1 MPDPSN
7 GYDEHA
13 EAFAAR
19 RHSRIGRAEIRA
31 WADSLP
37 AGARVLDVACGVG
50 EPITAALVDAGC
62 RVWAIDPSPRMV
74 AAFSNRFP
82 DLPVKCEAVEDSS
95 FFDLQFDGIV
105 AWGLM
110 FLLPE
115 ATQLAVIPRL
125 ASALSPGGSLVFT
138 APTQVASWPDNLTR
152 RASVSL
158 GRDRYVRALTD
169 AGLTLLRELEDE
181 GENHYYVS
189 ARR

>member
-1 MPDPSN
+1 M
-7 GYDEHA
+7 
-13 EAFAAR
+13 
-19 RHSRIGRAEIRA
+19 
-31 WADSLP
+31 
-37 AGARVLDVACGVG
+37 
-50 EPITAALVDAGC
+50 VDAGC
-62 RVWAIDPSPRMV
+62 RVWAIDASPRMV

-138 APTQVASWPDNLTR
+138 APTEVSSWPDNLTTER
-152 RASVSL
+152 RFRSVATATYAPS
-158 GRDRYVRALTD
+158 TD

-181 GENHYYVS
+181 GENDHDVS